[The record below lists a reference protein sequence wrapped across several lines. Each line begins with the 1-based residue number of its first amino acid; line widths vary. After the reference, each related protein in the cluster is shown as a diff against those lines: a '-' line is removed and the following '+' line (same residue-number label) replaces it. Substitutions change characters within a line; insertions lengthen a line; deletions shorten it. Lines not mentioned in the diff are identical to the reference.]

1 MNYLIYDGDRELV
14 CGGRYAYGDFLPY
27 RGGDPNVELTE
38 DLQKSLFFFSP
49 HLEGSDYSG
58 DMYNRSNHR
67 VFLKQFRNT
76 DGVYNVSGGMG
87 TYAIAIR
94 LDVYE
99 NNQEVREV
107 LDSLEDYSTLDDEDV
122 SELEHEWQCAAMPDI
137 LHSLCSNIDLEDY
150 LPEFDIDN
158 IDLEALEQIVWD
170 GINECNL
177 SWSHE
182 HTSAYLAPDKVQ
194 PYVEDIL
201 LLNNCSLSTLPR
213 LINRE
218 WSCEKTRS
226 MFMDK
231 IKGGSN

>member
-1 MNYLIYDGDRELV
+1 MPYHTYEGDRVLV
-14 CGGRYAYGDFLPY
+14 CGGRYSYGDFQQY
-27 RGGDPNVELTE
+27 RGEVTE
-38 DLQKSLFFFSP
+38 ALQKSLFYFSP

-58 DMYNRSNHR
+58 GTCERSNHR

-76 DGVYNVSGGMG
+76 DGIYNVSGGMG
-87 TYAIAIR
+87 TYAVAIR

-99 NNQEVREV
+99 NNQVVRDTV
-107 LDSLEDYSTLDDEDV
+107 DSLEDYCVLDEEDV
-122 SELEHEWQCAAMPDI
+122 SQLEHEWQCEAMPDI
-137 LHSLCSNIDLEDY
+137 LHSLCSDIDLEEY

-158 IDLEALEQIVWD
+158 TNLEALEQIVWD

-177 SWSHE
+177 NWVHE
-182 HTSAYLAPDKVQ
+182 YTSAYLAPDKVQ

-201 LLNNCSLSTLPR
+201 LLNNCTPDTLPR

-226 MFMDK
+226 MFMDR